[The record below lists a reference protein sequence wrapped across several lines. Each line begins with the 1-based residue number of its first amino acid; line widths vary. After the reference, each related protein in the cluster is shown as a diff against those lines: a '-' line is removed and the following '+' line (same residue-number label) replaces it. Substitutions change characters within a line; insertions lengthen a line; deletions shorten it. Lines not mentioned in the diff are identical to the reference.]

1 MYIPKESIYSFLI
14 EQSVTI
20 KDSSKKDITL
30 PFLEYTLKKNVVI
43 TNPSLM
49 MSYLSTIRQAV
60 ETFNIKSNVKEII
73 SIQREFLEEWVVY
86 KEAHNDIKKTLE
98 KSVKDWDDVAG
109 DKVSKLEAVVKRM
122 QAFVKESEEETK
134 ESD

>member
-1 MYIPKESIYSFLI
+1 
-14 EQSVTI
+14 
-20 KDSSKKDITL
+20 
-30 PFLEYTLKKNVVI
+30 
-43 TNPSLM
+43 M

-109 DKVSKLEAVVKRM
+109 DKVSKLETVVKRM